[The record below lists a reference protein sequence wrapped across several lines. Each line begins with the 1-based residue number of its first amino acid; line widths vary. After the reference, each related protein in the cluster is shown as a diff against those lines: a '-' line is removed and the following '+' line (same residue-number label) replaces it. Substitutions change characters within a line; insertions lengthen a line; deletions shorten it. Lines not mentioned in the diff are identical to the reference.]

1 MRQRVVQAS
10 VFVFVLVAN
19 LLSANAQ
26 PSRGFRPSGFWT
38 SPMPAT
44 HGAYR
49 YRMLLVGLALFC
61 FMGLIVL
68 RAIRRGNAERAAAAN
83 AVTPPN

>member
-1 MRQRVVQAS
+1 
-10 VFVFVLVAN
+10 
-19 LLSANAQ
+19 
-26 PSRGFRPSGFWT
+26 
-38 SPMPAT
+38 MPAT

-83 AVTPPN
+83 AVTPPK

>member
-1 MRQRVVQAS
+1 MRHWVAQAS
-10 VFVFVLVAN
+10 VFVFVSLVAN
-19 LLSANAQ
+19 VLTANAQ

-49 YRMLLVGLALFC
+49 YRMLLVGLVLFC
-61 FMGLIVL
+61 FMGLIVV
-68 RAIRRGNAERAAAAN
+68 RAIKRANAERASASN
-83 AVTPPN
+83 TTK

>member
-1 MRQRVVQAS
+1 MRHWVTQAS
-10 VFVFVLVAN
+10 VVVVMLVAN
-19 LLSANAQ
+19 VLAANAQ

-61 FMGLIVL
+61 FMGLIVF
-68 RAIRRGNAERAAAAN
+68 RAIKRANAQRASAAN
-83 AVTPPN
+83 LTK